1 MQDDPLSSGMNKVTV
16 RLPDRLIQGLDALV
30 EQGLYADRCEA
41 VRDAV
46 RDLVE
51 KKHLHRLEQ
60 AVDEDIGWALGQG

>member
-1 MQDDPLSSGMNKVTV
+1 MQDESLTSSMTRVTV
-16 RLPDRLIQGLDALV
+16 RLPERLIQGLDALV

-51 KKHLHRLEQ
+51 KKRLFRLGQ
-60 AVDEDIGWALGQG
+60 AVEEDIAWGLGR